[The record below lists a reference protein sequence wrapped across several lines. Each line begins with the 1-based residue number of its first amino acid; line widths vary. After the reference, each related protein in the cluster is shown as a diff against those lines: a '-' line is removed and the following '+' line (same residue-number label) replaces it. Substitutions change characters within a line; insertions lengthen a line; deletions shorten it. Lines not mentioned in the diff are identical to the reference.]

1 MTPLQQKTSF
11 VNTAGAAKAPA
22 AVNTIKA
29 PKKRLMSLDQPDA
42 TTFKCLL
49 FGTPG
54 SGKTKA
60 LADLLQGGYK
70 VFILSTDMGGDGFLT
85 IQSRLTHLGCPE
97 LLSNCK
103 VLPIREYITDLDNP
117 KAGYLEVEKFLSDPA
132 EYCPDLLEFDP
143 DFAAWDGFGTFQQV
157 DVSEYVGAMA
167 PAKDKD
173 RGDFRESGL
182 VLETQD
188 WGAICNATMRCFN
201 KFTRIHNVSPTGKKW
216 HKIFTAHEGIVYKKN
231 ALTDKQEA
239 SDSRKPMLAGK
250 GGTMVE
256 GGVDLVVRC
265 KTIKGLRGK
274 TEYKYVVRGDENNS
288 AKVRLQNLEDEEP
301 ADFLALWK
309 KIEANL
315 PKGQTA

>member
-1 MTPLQQKTSF
+1 MTPLQQKAAF
-11 VNTAGAAKAPA
+11 VSTAGAKAPS
-22 AVNTIKA
+22 AVNTVK
-29 PKKRLMSLDQPDA
+29 PPRKRLMSLDQPDV

-60 LADLLQGGYK
+60 LADLVLGGYK
-70 VFILSTDMGGDGFLT
+70 VFILSTDMGDTGHLT
-85 IQSRLTHLGCPE
+85 IQSWLTHFKRPE
-97 LLSNCK
+97 LLANCK
-103 VLPIREYITDLDNP
+103 VLPIREFVEDLDDP
-117 KAGYLEVEKFLSDPA
+117 KAGYLEVKKFLDDPGA
-132 EYCPDLLEFDP
+132 YCPELLEFDP
-143 DFAAWDGFGTFQQV
+143 DFVAWDGFGSFQQV
-157 DVSEYVGAMA
+157 DVSEYIGAMA

-188 WGAICNATMRCFN
+188 WGAIRNATMRVYN
-201 KFTRIHNVSPTGKKW
+201 RFTRIHNVSPTGKRW
-216 HKIFTAHEGIVYKKN
+216 HKIITAHEGVVYKKN
-231 ALTDKQEA
+231 VVTDKQEA
-239 SDSRKPMLAGK
+239 SDSRKPMLSGM

-274 TEYKYVVRGDENNS
+274 TEYKYVLRGDENNS

-301 ADFLALWK
+301 ADFLALWR

-315 PKGQTA
+315 PKAA